1 MSVCRTVITDLHQHV
16 PRLLNPIE
24 PQLFQPRKRQ
34 RALRL
39 VVHQLLVTVPCMDI
53 KRDDGNDLAAVQFV
67 QFSEDELD
75 ELLDSGGLDLDV
87 LLDGLFVAAF
97 EVIYE
102 STGVSMT
109 LSMTLSITS
118 ELLV

>member
-1 MSVCRTVITDLHQHV
+1 
-16 PRLLNPIE
+16 
-24 PQLFQPRKRQ
+24 
-34 RALRL
+34 
-39 VVHQLLVTVPCMDI
+39 MDI

-87 LLDGLFVAAF
+87 LLDGLFVATF

-102 STGVSMT
+102 S
-109 LSMTLSITS
+109 I
-118 ELLV
+118 